1 MTLISAGYTTL
12 NAINQLGRDTTIRQ
26 LLKPIAH
33 ALATPGVNEL
43 AINRPG
49 EYWVKTFEGW
59 EAVPCAELTMA
70 YLKSLANAI
79 AVYNG
84 IGMKAINSVILADG
98 ERGQINMPPATID
111 DTCSFNF
118 RTHSSVVKTLEELA
132 DDGAF
137 CRARDVSFNQPSQ
150 AEADALTKA
159 RDFTRLDPFEVE
171 LLALKREG
179 KWREFLELC
188 VRHHRNMIISG
199 ATGSGKTTFAR
210 SLIEKV
216 SPDER
221 IITIEDVHELKLPNH
236 PNRVHMLYGEGAG
249 RVSPKE
255 CLRAAMR
262 MTPDRIFPAELRG
275 DEAWEYISSL
285 NTGHPGS
292 ITTTHA
298 NSAIETYGRVF
309 TLIKSSE
316 VGRGLDSKLIK
327 DEVYKTV
334 HVVLYF
340 ERRQLVEV
348 FYDPIFTK
356 SKMAE

>member
-1 MTLISAGYTTL
+1 MAL
-12 NAINQLGRDTTIRQ
+12 NAVNQLGRDTTVRQ
-26 LLKPIAH
+26 LLKPIADD
-33 ALATPGVNEL
+33 LAKPGVNEI
-43 AINRPG
+43 AVNRPG
-49 EYWVKTFEGW
+49 EYWRKTFEGW
-59 EAVPCAELTMA
+59 TRVECPELTMP
-70 YLKSLANAI
+70 YLKSLANSI

-84 IGMKAINSVILADG
+84 VALKAINSVVLVDG

-111 DTCSFNF
+111 DTCSFNI
-118 RTHSSVVKTLEELA
+118 RTHSAVVKTIDELA
-132 DDGAF
+132 AEGAF
-137 CRARDVSFNQPSQ
+137 ARARDVSFNTPSQ
-150 AEADALTKA
+150 EEAEALMKS
-159 RDFTRLDPFEVE
+159 RDFTRLEGFEVE

-179 KWREFLELC
+179 RWREFLELC
-188 VRHHRNMIISG
+188 VLKHRNMIIAG

-210 SLIEKV
+210 SLIEIV
-216 SPDER
+216 PTSER

-249 RVSPKE
+249 RVPPKE

-275 DEAWEYISSL
+275 DESWEYISSL

-298 NSAIETYGRVF
+298 NSAIETFGRVF
-309 TLIKSSE
+309 TLIKSSD
-316 VGRGLDSKLIK
+316 VGRGLDSQLIK
-327 DEVYKTV
+327 DEVFKTV
-334 HVVLYF
+334 QVVLYF

-356 SKMAE
+356 SKMAA

>member
-1 MTLISAGYTTL
+1 MLHSAS
-12 NAINQLGRDTTIRQ
+12 
-26 LLKPIAH
+26 
-33 ALATPGVNEL
+33 AT
-43 AINRPG
+43 A
-49 EYWVKTFEGW
+49 
-59 EAVPCAELTMA
+59 
-70 YLKSLANAI
+70 
-79 AVYNG
+79 
-84 IGMKAINSVILADG
+84 
-98 ERGQINMPPATID
+98 
-111 DTCSFNF
+111 
-118 RTHSSVVKTLEELA
+118 
-132 DDGAF
+132 
-137 CRARDVSFNQPSQ
+137 
-150 AEADALTKA
+150 
-159 RDFTRLDPFEVE
+159 
-171 LLALKREG
+171 
-179 KWREFLELC
+179 
-188 VRHHRNMIISG
+188 
-199 ATGSGKTTFAR
+199 
-210 SLIEKV
+210 
-216 SPDER
+216 
-221 IITIEDVHELKLPNH
+221 
-236 PNRVHMLYGEGAG
+236 LYGEGAG